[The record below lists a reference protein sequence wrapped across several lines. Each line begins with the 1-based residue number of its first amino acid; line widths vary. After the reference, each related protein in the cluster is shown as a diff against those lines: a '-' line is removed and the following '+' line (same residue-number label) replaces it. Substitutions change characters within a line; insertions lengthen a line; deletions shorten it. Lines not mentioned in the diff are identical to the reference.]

1 MLAAAGHYVEAA
13 SPRSLPAG
21 GTFPKVEN
29 TFPTELRIYKSNASV
44 KAYRDGRVQT
54 KVFWA
59 NFEGS
64 YLNEFGSVD
73 PLRWRV
79 FQSPLNNT

>member
-1 MLAAAGHYVEAA
+1 MDEFEVAAGCGPSSRCPLYE
-13 SPRSLPAG
+13 S
-21 GTFPKVEN
+21 
-29 TFPTELRIYKSNASV
+29 SNF
-44 KAYRDGRVQT
+44 KHNLIPYRDDRVQT

>member
-1 MLAAAGHYVEAA
+1 MDEFEVAEGWGPSSRCPL
-13 SPRSLPAG
+13 
-21 GTFPKVEN
+21 
-29 TFPTELRIYKSNASV
+29 
-44 KAYRDGRVQT
+44 YRDGRVQT
-54 KVFWA
+54 KVLGA
-59 NFEGS
+59 NFEGP